1 MCNGSLQHVTYRLLA
16 LDLDGTVMDDHL
28 SIRPS
33 VHDAIARSQEAGV
46 RVVLATGRGY
56 DATLPYAQ
64 KLGISEPL
72 ICYQGGQIRDPS
84 NGRVLHETT
93 FERALALELI
103 AWKASRERLV
113 SSEASPGH
121 NSAGAKARA
130 MFDQGGIDIAMFMDG
145 VMYLDRTD
153 GDPEFFERY
162 FGQRVRF
169 VADLRASLYTAPH
182 KSMLIAHPVTCDEI
196 LPELRARFAGH
207 LQVVRS
213 HPLFVEV
220 TPPDVSKGRGLA
232 ILAEHLGIPQA
243 ATIAV
248 GDNENDLSMIEWAGV
263 GVAMGNATPQLK
275 AAAGWIAP
283 GIDEDGVAAVVSR
296 FILG

>member
-1 MCNGSLQHVTYRLLA
+1 MIDGSVQKMTYRLLA

-28 SIRPS
+28 LIRSS
-33 VHDAIARSQEAGV
+33 VHAAVRRAQDAGV

-64 KLGISEPL
+64 KLGITEPL
-72 ICYQGGQIRDPS
+72 ICYQGGLIRDPS

-93 FERALALELI
+93 FDKALALELI
-103 AWKASRERLV
+103 SWKAGRERQASQEGSL
-113 SSEASPGH
+113 SSNPA
-121 NSAGAKARA
+121 ATRARA
-130 MFDQGGIDIAMFMDG
+130 MFERDGIDIAMFMDG
-145 VMYLDRTD
+145 VMYLDRME

-162 FGQRVRF
+162 FGQHVRF
-169 VADLRASLYTAPH
+169 VADLRASLYTRPH
-182 KSMLIAHPVTCDEI
+182 KSMLIAHPSTCDEI
-196 LPELRARFAGH
+196 LPELKATFAGR

-232 ILAEHLGIPQA
+232 VLAEYYGIAQGA
-243 ATIAV
+243 AIAV
-248 GDNENDLSMIEWAGV
+248 GDNENDLSMVEWAGV
-263 GVAMGNATPQLK
+263 GVAMGNATPGLK
-275 AAAGWIAP
+275 AAADWVAP

-296 FILG
+296 FILE